1 MMKSNY
7 HILVPIKEE
16 DEDEELRNIEEE
28 FIAEEM
34 RKENEKLFY
43 VKFFTSLFLSLGI
56 SFMLLAITYINEIQY
71 IKEDRQD
78 YIRNQIQILII
89 LMVISYM
96 LSILGFV
103 KILLYFYPKE

>member
-1 MMKSNY
+1 MKSNY

-16 DEDEELRNIEEE
+16 DEDPELRNIEEE

-103 KILLYFYPKE
+103 RILLYFYPKE

>member
-1 MMKSNY
+1 MKSNY
-7 HILVPIKEE
+7 HILVPINEE
-16 DEDEELRNIEEE
+16 DENEELRNIEEE

-43 VKFFTSLFLSLGI
+43 AKFFTSLFLSLGI

-103 KILLYFYPKE
+103 RILLYFYPKE